1 MKVLLD
7 IPDQHAASLL
17 DVLRHISYVTAT
29 PLDADVFDA
38 PLEFPN
44 PADRIRKPGCMRG
57 KIWMAD
63 ALPNLEGDAPIEEF
77 AEYSEPV
84 KKRPKLGGWEGKI
97 QIADALPNLEGDA
110 PLEEFEDTCG
120 FEEPAPLANKEFKFG
135 GMRGKIWMA
144 DDFDAPMEEFA
155 EYM

>member
-1 MKVLLD
+1 MRILLD

-29 PLDADVFDA
+29 PLDADA
-38 PLEFPN
+38 
-44 PADRIRKPGCMRG
+44 
-57 KIWMAD
+57 
-63 ALPNLEGDAPIEEF
+63 
-77 AEYSEPV
+77 EPV
-84 KKRPKLGGWEGKI
+84 KKTPKLGGWEGKI
-97 QIADALPNLEGDA
+97 QIADDFDA
-110 PLEEFEDTCG
+110 PLEEFADTCG

-135 GMRGKIWMA
+135 CMRGKIWMA